1 MSFMMMFVV
10 IVIVVVEVEIGNDE
24 VVGVVPNH
32 SIYVYRY
39 VERMSTTTTT
49 TTNANKKVEEEMR
62 EGDFVARLR
71 FKCVCVF
78 CVEYYY
84 HCVTNFSMHG
94 SFFCFRGTRRWT
106 RFKKFFQP

>member
-10 IVIVVVEVEIGNDE
+10 VVVEVEIGNDE

-49 TTNANKKVEEEMR
+49 TTNANKKSRGRDER
-62 EGDFVARLR
+62 GRLCCAFV
-71 FKCVCVF
+71 F
-78 CVEYYY
+78 
-84 HCVTNFSMHG
+84 
-94 SFFCFRGTRRWT
+94 
-106 RFKKFFQP
+106 

>member
-1 MSFMMMFVV
+1 MMMMMSFMMMFVV
-10 IVIVVVEVEIGNDE
+10 IVSVVVEVEIGNDE
-24 VVGVVPNH
+24 VVCVVPNH

-39 VERMSTTTTT
+39 VEWMSTTTTT

-62 EGDFVARLR
+62 EGDFVARLC

-94 SFFCFRGTRRWT
+94 SFFLF
-106 RFKKFFQP
+106 

>member
-1 MSFMMMFVV
+1 MMMMMSFMMMFVV
-10 IVIVVVEVEIGNDE
+10 IVSVVVEVEIGNDE
-24 VVGVVPNH
+24 VVCVVPNH

-39 VERMSTTTTT
+39 VERMSTTTTTT

-62 EGDFVARLR
+62 EGDFVARLC

-84 HCVTNFSMHG
+84 QHCEELHFI
-94 SFFCFRGTRRWT
+94 TRRSFPKT
-106 RFKKFFQP
+106 TF

>member
-39 VERMSTTTTT
+39 VEMMSTTQQRTQ
-49 TTNANKKVEEEMR
+49 TN
-62 EGDFVARLR
+62 
-71 FKCVCVF
+71 
-78 CVEYYY
+78 
-84 HCVTNFSMHG
+84 
-94 SFFCFRGTRRWT
+94 
-106 RFKKFFQP
+106 

>member
-1 MSFMMMFVV
+1 MMIMSFMMMFVV

-24 VVGVVPNH
+24 VVCVVPNH

-62 EGDFVARLR
+62 EGDFVARLC
-71 FKCVCVF
+71 FKCACVF
-78 CVEYYY
+78 CVEYSY
-84 HCVTNFSMHG
+84 HCVTNFSTHG
-94 SFFCFRGTRRWT
+94 SFFLSDDTF
-106 RFKKFFQP
+106 

>member
-1 MSFMMMFVV
+1 MMMMMSFMMMFVV

-24 VVGVVPNH
+24 VVCVVPNH

-62 EGDFVARLR
+62 EGDFVARLC
-71 FKCVCVF
+71 FKCACVF
-78 CVEYYY
+78 CVEYSY
-84 HCVTNFSMHG
+84 HCVTNFSTHG
-94 SFFCFRGTRRWT
+94 SFFLLDDTF
-106 RFKKFFQP
+106 

>member
-10 IVIVVVEVEIGNDE
+10 IVIVEVEVEIGNDE

-62 EGDFVARLR
+62 EGDFVARLC
-71 FKCVCVF
+71 FKCVMCLKSVC
-78 CVEYYY
+78 CVEYYEQ
-84 HCVTNFSMHG
+84 HCVTNCVTNFSMHG
-94 SFFCFRGTRRWT
+94 SFFLF
-106 RFKKFFQP
+106 